1 MIKFENVSFS
11 YDSTPVFEN
20 LSLEVPNTGITV
32 LVAPSGR
39 GKTTLL
45 RLVAGLE
52 IPSYGRI
59 LGLPE
64 RVSYV
69 FQEQRLLPW
78 YTALQN
84 IRAVSPGVSDEMI
97 AELFSEFGLDGTILD
112 KRPGELSGGQRQRV
126 CIARALLADSDAI
139 LLDEPFSGLDE
150 ENRDKVLLKIKSIS
164 KSKPV
169 ILVSHTKE
177 DVLESDKII
186 EL

>member
-1 MIKFENVSFS
+1 MIRFENVSFS
-11 YDSTPVFEN
+11 YGSTLVFEN
-20 LSLEVPNTGITV
+20 LCLDVPDTGITV

-52 IPSYGRI
+52 IPSFGRI
-59 LGLPE
+59 LGLPK

-78 YTALQN
+78 YSALQN
-84 IRAVSPGVSDEMI
+84 VKVVSPGVSDEMI
-97 AELFSEFGLDGTILD
+97 AELFSEFGLDDAILD

-126 CIARALLADSDAI
+126 CIARALLADSDVI

-150 ENRDKVLLKIKSIS
+150 ENRDKVLLKLKSIS